1 MIATCKG
8 DVDIARELIAAGAD
22 VNRVD
27 WNLGTA
33 LHHATVCG
41 RTSVVELL
49 IAAGANVNIQQ
60 PQDGKTALM
69 NAALEGRAEIAKLLI
84 QAGANM
90 NAKDRDG
97 KTALIIAAEVGNA
110 EVAAVLIRSG
120 ADINATDNNGQSAFM
135 YASIA
140 QPEEITEPIPD
151 VTTLQQILNKG
162 ENTLEEKFKQL
173 DIISKTLK
181 NVQKLGRVISPKCY
195 VLLGLMSKTL
205 ARSELKPIASG
216 KRSHDYEKRSHKND
230 SQNSTIS
237 LSQAAVFLAK
247 TSSF

>member
-8 DVDIARELIAAGAD
+8 DVDIAWELIAAGAD

-69 NAALEGRAEIAKLLI
+69 NAALEGRPEIAKLLI

-90 NAKDRDG
+90 NAKDREG
-97 KTALIIAAEVGNA
+97 NTALIIAAEVGNA

-135 YASIA
+135 YPSSA
-140 QPEEITEPIPD
+140 QPREITAPIPD

-181 NVQKLGRVISPKCY
+181 NVQKLGRVN
-195 VLLGLMSKTL
+195 
-205 ARSELKPIASG
+205 IAKMLRAVG
-216 KRSHDYEKRSHKND
+216 ADEQD
-230 SQNSTIS
+230 
-237 LSQAAVFLAK
+237 LSQK
-247 TSSF
+247 